1 MIFLNLKDSQ
11 ILDSQK
17 FHFFTPLMLFGG
29 GGEAGGAVATGGGGG
44 AAARP
49 GGCSFW
55 GGGGRRWEK
64 HGRGRTVGLAFPTR
78 QPLIYIVD

>member
-1 MIFLNLKDSQ
+1 MICLNLKDSQ

-17 FHFFTPLMLFGG
+17 FHFFYTTYALWGGG
-29 GGEAGGAVATGGGGG
+29 GGEAVAQSPLVGEGAQPPALVG
-44 AAARP
+44 ALL
-49 GGCSFW
+49 
-55 GGGGRRWEK
+55 GGGRRWEK